1 MLKKSQASPFRGVVT
16 WAKGVL
22 GGGRRLRGPSISVL
36 VGDTIGDGVAAD
48 RLKVSEA
55 LRPRIRDNTIL
66 EAG

>member
-1 MLKKSQASPFRGVVT
+1 MT
-16 WAKGVL
+16 WAKEVL

-55 LRPRIRDNTIL
+55 LRPRIRDITIL